1 MEIISYVNGLRALEK
16 QPDEVKLSEAEKTSK
31 TEEWHGVEERLSSL
45 VQHLDPAY
53 ATDLPPAERT
63 RILTTAELY
72 RIATC
77 LYLQRTSEHSH
88 VEEIRNVLLEQ
99 AFAVLESLPIC
110 TSPWPLFIVACE
122 AGTDEQRIE
131 ILKVLDRMEDTR
143 RIGNLVVLRDLIE
156 SYWKRLDLQA
166 DTGKATDVK
175 WWNVID
181 LNVAAPWFI

>member
-1 MEIISYVNGLRALEK
+1 MEIISYVNGLRAQEK
-16 QPDEVKLSEAEKTSK
+16 QGNDVKCSEEEKASRM
-31 TEEWHGVEERLSSL
+31 EDWHSVEDRLSNSL
-45 VQHLDPAY
+45 QHLDPVY
-53 ATDLPPAERT
+53 ATKLPQAQRT

-77 LYLQRTSEHSH
+77 LYLQRTSDHAQ
-88 VEEIRNVLLEQ
+88 VEDIRKVLLEQ
-99 AFAVLESLPIC
+99 AFTVLESLPVC
-110 TSPWPLFIVACE
+110 TSPWPLFVIACE
-122 AGTDEQRIE
+122 ACTDEQRIE
-131 ILKVLDRMEDTR
+131 ILKVLDRMEDKR

-166 DTGKATDVK
+166 DTGKATNMK